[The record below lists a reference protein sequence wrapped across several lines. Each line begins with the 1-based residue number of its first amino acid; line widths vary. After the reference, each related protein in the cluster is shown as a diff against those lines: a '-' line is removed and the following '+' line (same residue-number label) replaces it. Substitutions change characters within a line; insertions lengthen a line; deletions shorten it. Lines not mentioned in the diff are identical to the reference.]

1 MSWRLVPSG
10 PALSGPSTCKA
21 RGRLARGPQRSG
33 VRPSHLLAAGLLAL
47 SMATAV
53 TGTAVAADLSGATEY
68 GSPYDDPRYADIY
81 RHPPH
86 RPEVYR
92 DSYKVDAP
100 RRHADDDD
108 DDDVRYTRRADRD
121 YLPPMRPDPRYAE
134 PRHGRHNG
142 DCVPR
147 ELIRDRL
154 SADGWRDFHDVTID
168 GDVAILSAR
177 RPSGRLF
184 ELEIHRCS
192 GEIVEARPQRSHA
205 YGRRRFP
212 SRS

>member
-1 MSWRLVPSG
+1 MSWRLVPMG
-10 PALSGPSTCKA
+10 PARSGPSTSQE
-21 RGRLARGPQRSG
+21 RGRVSRGLHLSRL
-33 VRPSHLLAAGLLAL
+33 RPSHLLAAGLLAM
-47 SMATAV
+47 SMTTSV
-53 TGTAVAADLSGATEY
+53 TGPSAAADLSGATEY

-86 RPEVYR
+86 RSEVYR
-92 DSYKVDAP
+92 DSYKDDAP

-108 DDDVRYTRRADRD
+108 ADVPYARRADRD
-121 YLPPMRPDPRYAE
+121 YLPPMRPDYRYAE
-134 PRHGRHNG
+134 QRRDRRNI

-154 SADGWRDFHDVTID
+154 RAEGWQDFHDVTID
-168 GDVAILSAR
+168 GEVAILSAR

-192 GEIVEARPQRSHA
+192 GEVVEARPQRSHA

>member
-1 MSWRLVPSG
+1 MSWLLTTRD
-10 PALSGPSTCKA
+10 PALLSPIT
-21 RGRLARGPQRSG
+21 RRS
-33 VRPSHLLAAGLLAL
+33 RCRITRGLLASSL
-47 SMATAV
+47 LAVSIVAGATAP
-53 TGTAVAADLSGATEY
+53 ASAADLSGSSEY

-81 RHPPH
+81 RHPPP
-86 RPEVYR
+86 RQEVYR
-92 DSYKVDAP
+92 DSYKDDDAP

-108 DDDVRYTRRADRD
+108 YNDDDDDAPPARHVERDRD
-121 YLPPMRPDPRYAE
+121 YLPPMRPERRFVGPRTD
-134 PRHGRHNG
+134 RRND

-147 ELIRDRL
+147 HVIRDRL
-154 SADGWRDFHDVTID
+154 SAAGWRDFQDVTID
-168 GDVAILSAR
+168 GEIAILSAR

-192 GEIVEARPQRSHA
+192 GEIVEARPQNSHA